1 MQTTS
6 QPRNKWRIGIPIA
19 LIVIV
24 ASGMLTW
31 WFLKLPGANKTPTTT
46 NVHVSHPAIEP
57 PTSNHRA
64 QTTTASQT
72 GTKTNPWGSAI
83 DTQRGFVWVAE
94 PGCEALPTCHSTFS
108 TNIGKYSQADGS
120 LIQNFPEPAGYS
132 NPVFLATDANGDV
145 WFTQPDSNALG
156 KLSPKGQTWSQW
168 KLKAGNTPFDLLI
181 DKNGNIWF
189 TDFDA
194 NKIGF
199 FNPQTQKFVETTIPT
214 AQSNPYG
221 ITMDR
226 NGTIWFAEN
235 TLGIGQIGSF
245 TPTTS
250 GAITI
255 TEHAIALTQPHL
267 ITADKD
273 GNIWFSGAFS
283 GSIGVYRPGDGTS
296 SKYRVATLACAAVC
310 TTHVSGIA
318 VDKKGNVW
326 FTDSLRAT
334 VGYFVPATGA
344 VHLQTLTKTDSH
356 PHDGLNIDNNNTVW
370 FTEQNNFSLVMW
382 PNATFHK
389 SK

>member
-6 QPRNKWRIGIPIA
+6 KSRNKWAIGIPIA

-24 ASGMLTW
+24 GSAMLTF
-31 WFLKLPGANKTPTTT
+31 WFLKFPLGGKKVPVTTIHVTHPSIEAPT
-46 NVHVSHPAIEP
+46 A
-57 PTSNHRA
+57 NHRA
-64 QTTTASQT
+64 QSTTPSQT

-83 DTQRGFVWVAE
+83 DAERGFVWVAE

-156 KLSPKGQTWSQW
+156 KLSPKDQTWSQW
-168 KLKAGNTPFDLLI
+168 KLKPGNTPFDLLI

-245 TPTTS
+245 TPTAS
-250 GAITI
+250 GTVLIS
-255 TEHAIALTQPHL
+255 EHAISLTQPHL
-267 ITADKD
+267 IISDKD

-296 SKYRVATLACAAVC
+296 SKYRVATIACTTVC
-310 TTHVSGIA
+310 TTHISGIA
-318 VDKKGNVW
+318 VDKKGNIW

-334 VGYFVPATGA
+334 LGYYVPATGA
-344 VHLQTLTKTDSH
+344 VHLQVLTKTDSH
-356 PHDGLNIDNNNTVW
+356 PHDGLNIDSNNTVW
-370 FTEQNNFSLVMW
+370 FTEQNNFALVMW